1 MAFGHQK
8 QTPQI
13 FKARSNKNQ
22 PSCSSFPCRFFQYG
36 VERKDSN
43 DTWMEGCSKRDQLC
57 AIRSLS
63 STTGGDSG
71 GTATSWNAADSID
84 KTFLVAASDSLVLPP
99 FLEERVTEPAALDE
113 LLLSIDSRKFS
124 LERDGADAITE
135 LNTPDSLKLWI
146 MTWRAVHKEMS
157 LERKKKFNY
166 FVSPLTVW
174 RFLNRFLCLESV
186 TKSINL

>member
-1 MAFGHQK
+1 
-8 QTPQI
+8 
-13 FKARSNKNQ
+13 
-22 PSCSSFPCRFFQYG
+22 
-36 VERKDSN
+36 
-43 DTWMEGCSKRDQLC
+43 MEGCSKRDQLC